1 MFNIENK
8 KQFAIILLAVG
19 LGLFAAFLT
28 SQYIKNS
35 ITEQTKTFAQSYV
48 QSNMEKEQQL
58 QQQIEMLR
66 AQMAQEIQRVAQE
79 AAQQAAA
86 QQAQQQ
92 VVTKTEEKEVRQE
105 AFSVRMPKG
114 KRALTVL
121 IDSLSA
127 VGGLIKAGDLVDI
140 IAHLQIPDKDK
151 ADENNVEKKEDV
163 TTILFQKILVLSVNT
178 NFDDMTPPDYVQ
190 QQQAGR
196 LNITLALE
204 PEAAALLTF
213 AQKNGQL
220 QFTLRAPD
228 EKETGVFKVASWQ
241 ALSDFVLEHQGT
253 RLKVPRDK
261 IKTATPVVT
270 TEIEKEPESVIKI
283 FKSGQEVQ

>member
-28 SQYIKNS
+28 SQYIKSS

-48 QSNMEKEQQL
+48 QSNAEKEQQL
-58 QQQIEMLR
+58 QQQIEALH
-66 AQMAQEIQRVAQE
+66 AQMTQEIQAM
-79 AAQQAAA
+79 AQQAA
-86 QQAQQQ
+86 QQAQQAQ

-127 VGGLIKAGDLVDI
+127 VGGLIKAGDVVDI
-140 IAHLQIPDKDK
+140 IAHLKMPNTNTNEKDK
-151 ADENNVEKKEDV
+151 ETNKTEDV
-163 TTILFQKILVLSVNT
+163 TTILFQKVLVLSVNT
-178 NFDDMTPPDYVQ
+178 NFDDMTAPDYVQ
-190 QQQAGR
+190 QQQAGK

-213 AQKNGQL
+213 AQRNGQI

-228 EKETGVFKVASWQ
+228 EKETGVFKVASWE

-253 RLKVPRDK
+253 KLKVPRQKINADESTRNVISDK
-261 IKTATPVVT
+261 EEPV
-270 TEIEKEPESVIKI
+270 IQI
-283 FKSGQEVQ
+283 FKSGEEVQ

>member
-19 LGLFAAFLT
+19 LGLFAAFLA

-35 ITEQTKTFAQSYV
+35 ITEQTKTFAESYV
-48 QSNMEKEQQL
+48 QSNIEKEQQL
-58 QQQIEMLR
+58 QQQIETLR

-79 AAQQAAA
+79 AAQQAA
-86 QQAQQQ
+86 QQAQ

-105 AFSVRMPKG
+105 AFSIHMPKG

-140 IAHLQIPDKDK
+140 IAHLQIPDPSDK
-151 ADENNVEKKEDV
+151 EKEQQTVKKEDV

-178 NFDDMTPPDYVQ
+178 NFDDMTAPDYAQ

-196 LNITLALE
+196 LNITLALD

-213 AQKNGQL
+213 AQKNGQI

-228 EKETGVFKVASWQ
+228 EKETGVFKVASWE
-241 ALSDFVLEHQGT
+241 ALSEFVLEHQGT
-253 RLKVPRDK
+253 RLKVPRQK
-261 IKTATPVVT
+261 VSINTPAANI
-270 TEIEKEPESVIKI
+270 EPEKEEEAVIQI
-283 FKSGQEVQ
+283 FKSGQEIR